1 MAPNIQEAQQLH
13 PLLQWRPIDPWDPV
27 PDWLLRVL
35 DDRLVLEIGKAQLE
49 FEKTLFQARL
59 DLANKSLDVLSKA
72 KRG

>member
-13 PLLQWRPIDPWDPV
+13 PMLQWRPIDPWDPV

-59 DLANKSLDVLSKA
+59 DLANKSLAVLSSV